1 MKRRRWEALV
11 ASLLMVFSRLG
22 GERVPMESPAVPV
35 EQWRS
40 MHCMCANSFQLDGI
54 RHRSTRKMVY
64 ELNHSTR
71 FCIDSRVMALRGGGS
86 KSDWNE
92 SWAVSRVPLAS
103 PARDGESFAKK
114 DADALVSYARLVGM
128 TRGASSSEK
137 ALLRALELNP
147 HNTDAAA
154 AYARLLHKDGCVTD
168 AVHMYRRALFGCEAP
183 SAHTDQ
189 TPCDAK
195 AGGRRIDDNV
205 GAAVDRLI
213 EQPGHLAAKSADT
226 FAGFAGL
233 LLSHPTLALKALP
246 SAGTHLLG
254 SNGSTSEV
262 QPCSI
267 GTARENLGRRR
278 TSAGCSLDDQLAL
291 SAGRRL
297 LLHAIALA
305 PSSSACADGMR
316 DLVLSTLE
324 HYDDDGA
331 ALFAHNSSA
340 GQSRAADRHADEAD
354 MLQQCMRLQELRA
367 RALVEQHASATLHLE
382 QLIKQQSTGMHSS
395 RRAHHVAAAAARK
408 LSSTAHTPPISDL
421 KCTNIE
427 ATTWPANTLGARAP
441 ISGSASACARTR
453 FFAAAA
459 AMLDPAHTAL
469 PAAASAARAAASEAE
484 VAAATRATGATAKVV
499 LAAAA
504 AAAAAASIIA
514 VSRNSSAQQLAFT
527 SALTATGAADA
538 GHAAPVK
545 ATSI

>member
-1 MKRRRWEALV
+1 M
-11 ASLLMVFSRLG
+11 ASLMMVFSRLG
-22 GERVPMESPAVPV
+22 GERVPMESPVAPV

-40 MHCMCANSFQLDGI
+40 MHSMCANSFQLDGI
-54 RHRSTRKMVY
+54 GHCSTRKMVY

-71 FCIDSRVMALRGGGS
+71 FCINSRVMALRGGGS

-128 TRGASSSEK
+128 TRGVSSSEK

-183 SAHTDQ
+183 SARTDQ

-195 AGGRRIDDNV
+195 AGGRRFDDNV

-213 EQPGHLAAKSADT
+213 EQPGHLGAKSADT

-254 SNGSTSEV
+254 SNGGTSEV

-278 TSAGCSLDDQLAL
+278 TSAGFSLDDQLAL

-340 GQSRAADRHADEAD
+340 GQSRAADRRVRAHEAD

-427 ATTWPANTLGARAP
+427 AITWPANTLGARAP

-459 AMLDPAHTAL
+459 AMLDPA
-469 PAAASAARAAASEAE
+469 ASASRASASEAE
-484 VAAATRATGATAKVV
+484 ATPATRATGATAKVV

-514 VSRNSSAQQLAFT
+514 VSCNSSAVKLAFT